1 MKDFAINANKYGCH
15 VETEKLPNLI
25 AFVLGGISHNEICS
39 LEKLSI
45 DKKLNHN
52 LVLGST
58 TIMNAKDYIDQL
70 NDLPGPND
78 NLAGIKLS
86 SVELK
91 IV

>member
-1 MKDFAINANKYGCH
+1 
-15 VETEKLPNLI
+15 
-25 AFVLGGISHNEICS
+25 
-39 LEKLSI
+39 
-45 DKKLNHN
+45 
-52 LVLGST
+52 
-58 TIMNAKDYIDQL
+58 MNAKDYIDQL